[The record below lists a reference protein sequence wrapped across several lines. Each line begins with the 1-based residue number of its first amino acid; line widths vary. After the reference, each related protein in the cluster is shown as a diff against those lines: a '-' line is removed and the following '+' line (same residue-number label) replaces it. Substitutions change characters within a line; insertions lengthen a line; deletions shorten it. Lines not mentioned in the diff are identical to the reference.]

1 MYNKKYNV
9 DVASAG
15 NVLYAMDKNELNS
28 LMTNLNNVDFSDWI
42 PYLFTDFSQFLISI
56 RAYPMNLANVVPQ
69 DPSIVRV
76 GYREVP
82 NTTGRQFRESQTLS
96 VWTSLSRTHIELLQP
111 AELKWM
117 SLDPYVSVELYLPF
131 NGYHR
136 IDVNAIMDKYL
147 SVEYCIDFLTGMCT
161 SYLWAYDDDSTESV
175 GRVVFQTEFQMGVD
189 APFTS
194 DGEGLRKRQTLSN
207 GINGILGVISGAVSG
222 GSSGGS
228 AGAVIGAVSG
238 AVSGSM
244 DVLKAGAPFVLTG
257 GSYSGSWNRTIEDF
271 IPHLVI
277 AYKQPVDYSVDT
289 FKKYRGTKVF
299 KPVEDLTDCYGYTQ
313 VFDVH
318 LEGFGTATAEEL
330 DSIRNL
336 LASGIILPESEPTPE
351 PEPEYTIT
359 ICDLDGTVLT
369 SYSPALDVESVS
381 LAFGGPGWPS
391 LTLNFVDNTSHLLP
405 FYPSNIDLSSA
416 QPFQGLALIPGGI
429 STDVVI
435 PWGAENMTYTID
447 SDVTFYVV
455 SR

>member
-9 DVASAG
+9 DVASLG
-15 NVLYAMDKNELNS
+15 NVLYAMNKDELNS
-28 LMTNLNNVDFSDWI
+28 MMENLNNVDFSDWI
-42 PYLFTDFSQFLISI
+42 PYLFTDFSQFLIAI

-69 DPSIVRV
+69 EPSAVQV

-82 NTTGRQFRESQTLS
+82 NTTGRQFQESQTLF
-96 VWTSLSRTHIELLQP
+96 VCTSLRRTHIELLQP
-111 AELKWM
+111 AQLRWM

-161 SYLWAYDDDSTESV
+161 SYLWAYDDDSTASV

-189 APFTS
+189 APFSS
-194 DGEGLRKRQTLSN
+194 DGEGLRKRQTLTN
-207 GINGILGVISGAVSG
+207 GVNAILGIISGGVSG
-222 GSSGGS
+222 GSSGGTV
-228 AGAVIGAVSG
+228 GFISG
-238 AVSGSM
+238 ALGGFTSGLS
-244 DVLKAGAPFVLTG
+244 DIAKAGAPFVLTG

-271 IPHLVI
+271 IPHLII

-299 KPVEDLTDCYGYTQ
+299 KPVDDLTDCYGYTQ
-313 VFDVH
+313 VYDAH

-330 DSIRNL
+330 DNIRNL
-336 LASGIILPESEPTPE
+336 LASGIILPESEST
-351 PEPEYTIT
+351 PEYTIT
-359 ICDLDGTVLT
+359 ICDIDGTTLT
-369 SYSPALDVESVS
+369 SYSTTLDVESVS

-391 LTLNFVDNTSHLLP
+391 LYLNFVDNTTHLMP
-405 FYPSNIDLSSA
+405 FYPRNIDLSSA

-435 PWGAENMTYTID
+435 PWGAEDLAYAID